1 MEKRLFTSEC
11 VTNGH
16 PDKVADSIS
25 DAILDACLAQD
36 PHSRVACETMVTTD
50 FCIIC
55 GEITTKAT
63 VDYAAVAREAIRKI
77 GYVYPGDGFDA
88 DTVEI
93 QCRIHTQSADIALG
107 TNDEVG
113 GAGDQGM
120 MFGGACTQTPE
131 LMPLPAALSRAL
143 CSRLTQ
149 CVHETD
155 LLRPDGKT
163 QVTVE
168 FDEQGNV
175 VGIDTVVVSVM
186 HSADFAIEALRK
198 YVRENVI
205 APVLERY
212 GFHIENVAHIHI
224 NPTGNF
230 VIGGPNGDTGLTG
243 RKIIVDTYGGY
254 FSHGGGAFSGKDP
267 TKVDRSAAY
276 MARYMAK
283 NLVAAGLATKVQ
295 VQLAYAIGVAQPV
308 SLRVDSYG
316 TGKIS
321 DEKMTELLR
330 ETCDMTP
337 AGIIRK
343 LDLRRP
349 IYADTAAHGHFGI
362 ESRPWEQTDTGGQAA
377 PAFRNLKKTAGK
389 GKSPSLY
396 FSGSTAQMPK
406 CSKHLYRVM
415 TGSRKLISF
424 QYPPRG
430 IYSKFHRLPPV
441 RRVFLHLF
449 PRWSSSTL
457 WWSYYS

>member
-36 PHSRVACETMVTTD
+36 PHSRVACETMVTTN

-175 VGIDTVVVSVM
+175 VGIDTVVVSIM

-243 RKIIVDTYGGY
+243 RKIIVDTYGG
-254 FSHGGGAFSGKDP
+254 SAPHGGGAFSGKDP
-267 TKVDRSAAY
+267 SKVDRSAAY
-276 MARYMAK
+276 ATRWVAK
-283 NLVAAGLATKVQ
+283 NIVAAGLAKQCEVQ
-295 VQLAYAIGVAQPV
+295 VAYAIGVAKPV
-308 SLRVDSYG
+308 SIMVDTFG
-316 TGKIS
+316 TGTVA
-321 DEKMTELLR
+321 DEKIEQAVEKVFDL
-330 ETCDMTP
+330 TP
-337 AGIIRK
+337 AAIIRD
-343 LDLRRP
+343 LDLRKP
-349 IYADTAAHGHFGI
+349 IYRQLAAYGHMGR
-362 ESRPWEQTDTGGQAA
+362 EDLGVKWENTDRVDALKAA
-377 PAFRNLKKTAGK
+377 VAAL
-389 GKSPSLY
+389 
-396 FSGSTAQMPK
+396 
-406 CSKHLYRVM
+406 
-415 TGSRKLISF
+415 
-424 QYPPRG
+424 
-430 IYSKFHRLPPV
+430 
-441 RRVFLHLF
+441 
-449 PRWSSSTL
+449 
-457 WWSYYS
+457 

>member
-36 PHSRVACETMVTTD
+36 PASRVACETMVTTD
-50 FCIIC
+50 FCLIC
-55 GEITTKAT
+55 GEITTKAQ
-63 VDYAAVAREAIRKI
+63 VNYKEVAREAIRKI

-131 LMPLPAALSRAL
+131 LMPLPIALSRAL
-143 CSRLTQ
+143 SNRLTD
-149 CVHETD
+149 CIHSND
-155 LLRPDGKT
+155 LLRADGKT
-163 QVTVE
+163 QVSVE
-168 FDEQGNV
+168 YDENGKV

-186 HSADFAIEALRK
+186 HSADFEIGELRR
-198 YVRENVI
+198 YIREGVI
-205 APVLERY
+205 APVLTAY
-212 GFHIENVAHIHI
+212 GFDIADVAHIHI

-267 TKVDRSAAY
+267 TKVDRSGAY
-276 MARYMAK
+276 LARYMAK
-283 NLVAAGLATKVQ
+283 NLVAAGLAEQVQ
-295 VQLAYAIGVAQPV
+295 VQLAYAIGVAEPV
-308 SLRVDSYG
+308 SVRVDCNG
-316 TGKIS
+316 TGRIS

-330 ETCDMTP
+330 KTVDMTP
-337 AGIIRK
+337 GGIIRK
-343 LDLRRP
+343 FDLRRP
-349 IYADTAAHGHFGI
+349 IYAPTAAYGHFGV
-362 ESRPWEQTDTGGQAA
+362 EDRPWEQTDIADKL
-377 PAFRNLKKTAGK
+377 RVL
-389 GKSPSLY
+389 
-396 FSGSTAQMPK
+396 SG
-406 CSKHLYRVM
+406 
-415 TGSRKLISF
+415 I
-424 QYPPRG
+424 
-430 IYSKFHRLPPV
+430 
-441 RRVFLHLF
+441 
-449 PRWSSSTL
+449 
-457 WWSYYS
+457 

>member
-36 PHSRVACETMVTTD
+36 PGSRVACETMVTTN
-50 FCIIC
+50 FCLIC
-55 GEITTKAT
+55 GEITTKAV
-63 VDYAAVAREAIRKI
+63 VDYAAVAREAIRAI

-107 TNDEVG
+107 TNDAVG

-131 LMPLPAALSRAL
+131 LMPLPVALSRAL
-143 CSRLTQ
+143 SNRLTE
-149 CVHETD
+149 CVRSND

-163 QVTVE
+163 QVSVE
-168 FDEQGNV
+168 YDENNHVIGV
-175 VGIDTVVVSVM
+175 DTVVVSIM
-186 HSADFAIEALRK
+186 HSADFEIGELRR
-198 YVRENVI
+198 YIREGVI
-205 APVLERY
+205 APVLEKY
-212 GFHIENVAHIHI
+212 GFHIDNVPHIHI

-283 NLVAAGLATKVQ
+283 NLVAAGLATQVQ
-295 VQLAYAIGVAQPV
+295 VQLAYAIGVAEPV

-316 TGKIS
+316 TGVVS
-321 DEKMTELLR
+321 DEKLTQLLR
-330 ETCDMTP
+330 KTCDMTP
-337 AGIIRK
+337 AGIINK
-343 LDLRRP
+343 LQLRRP
-349 IYADTAAHGHFGI
+349 IYAPTAAMGHFGVAD
-362 ESRPWEQTDTGGQAA
+362 RPWEQTDLA
-377 PAFRNLKKTAGK
+377 PILKELVNA
-389 GKSPSLY
+389 
-396 FSGSTAQMPK
+396 
-406 CSKHLYRVM
+406 
-415 TGSRKLISF
+415 
-424 QYPPRG
+424 
-430 IYSKFHRLPPV
+430 
-441 RRVFLHLF
+441 
-449 PRWSSSTL
+449 
-457 WWSYYS
+457 

>member
-36 PHSRVACETMVTTD
+36 PGSRVACEAMVTTD
-50 FCIIC
+50 FCLIC
-55 GEITTKAT
+55 GEITTKAK
-63 VDYAAVAREAIRKI
+63 VDYDAVAREAIRAI
-77 GYVYPGDGFDA
+77 GYTREGDGFNA

-143 CSRLTQ
+143 CNRLTE
-149 CVHETD
+149 CVHEND

-168 FDEQGNV
+168 FDEDGKV
-175 VGIDTVVVSVM
+175 VGVDTVVVSIM
-186 HSADFAIEALRK
+186 HSADFQMDALRA
-198 YVRENVI
+198 YIRENVI
-205 APVLERY
+205 APVLAKY
-212 GFHIENVAHIHI
+212 GFDVNTVPNIFI
-224 NPTGNF
+224 NPTGHF

-276 MARYMAK
+276 ATRWVAK
-283 NLVAAGLATKVQ
+283 NIVAAGLAKQCEVQ
-295 VQLAYAIGVAQPV
+295 VAYAIGVAKPV
-308 SLRVDSYG
+308 SIMVDTFG
-316 TGKIS
+316 TGKVE
-321 DEKMTELLR
+321 EKAIESAL
-330 ETCDMTP
+330 ESIFSFKPADMVDQ
-337 AGIIRK
+337 
-343 LDLRRP
+343 LDLLRP
-349 IYADTAAHGHFGI
+349 IYRKTTHYGHFTNP
-362 ESRPWEQTDTGGQAA
+362 ELPWEQLDETRLAS
-377 PAFRNLKKTAGK
+377 LKQ
-389 GKSPSLY
+389 L
-396 FSGSTAQMPK
+396 
-406 CSKHLYRVM
+406 
-415 TGSRKLISF
+415 
-424 QYPPRG
+424 
-430 IYSKFHRLPPV
+430 
-441 RRVFLHLF
+441 LH
-449 PRWSSSTL
+449 
-457 WWSYYS
+457 

>member
-16 PDKVADSIS
+16 PDKVADSVS

-36 PHSRVACETMVTTD
+36 PSSRVACETMVTTD
-50 FCIIC
+50 FCMIC
-55 GEITTKAT
+55 GEITTKAV
-63 VDYAAVAREAIRKI
+63 VDYKAVAREAIRAI

-88 DTVEI
+88 DSVEI

-131 LMPLPAALSRAL
+131 LMPLPVALSRAL
-143 CSRLTQ
+143 ANRLTE
-149 CVHETD
+149 CVHSTD
-155 LLRPDGKT
+155 LLKPDGKT
-163 QVTVE
+163 QVSVE
-168 FDEQGNV
+168 YDENGKPV
-175 VGIDTVVVSVM
+175 AIDTVVVSIM
-186 HSADFAIEALRK
+186 HSADFEMEELRK
-198 YVRENVI
+198 YVREGVI
-205 APVLERY
+205 APVLKKY
-212 GFHIENVAHIHI
+212 GFDIADVKNIHI

-267 TKVDRSAAY
+267 TKVDRSGAY

-283 NLVAAGLATKVQ
+283 NLVAAGLAEEVQ

-308 SLRVDSYG
+308 SLRVQSFG

-330 ETCDMTP
+330 AVCDMTP
-337 AGIIRK
+337 GGIIRK

-349 IYADTAAHGHFGI
+349 IYAPTAAFGHFGVAD
-362 ESRPWEQTDTGGQAA
+362 RPWEQTDLAETL
-377 PAFRNLKKTAGK
+377 RTMAG
-389 GKSPSLY
+389 
-396 FSGSTAQMPK
+396 
-406 CSKHLYRVM
+406 
-415 TGSRKLISF
+415 I
-424 QYPPRG
+424 
-430 IYSKFHRLPPV
+430 
-441 RRVFLHLF
+441 
-449 PRWSSSTL
+449 
-457 WWSYYS
+457 

>member
-36 PHSRVACETMVTTD
+36 PQSRVACETMVTTD
-50 FCIIC
+50 FCMIC
-55 GEITTKAT
+55 GEITTRAV
-63 VDYAAVAREAIRKI
+63 VDYASVAREAIRDI
-77 GYVYPGDGFDA
+77 GYTHKGDGFDA

-107 TNDEVG
+107 TNEEVG

-143 CSRLTQ
+143 CNRLTA
-149 CVHETD
+149 CVKEND

-163 QVTVE
+163 QVSVE
-168 FDEQGNV
+168 FDDQGNV
-175 VGIDTVVVSVM
+175 VGIDTVVVSIM
-186 HSADFAIEALRK
+186 HSAAFPMEELRT
-198 YVRENVI
+198 YIREQVI

-212 GFHIENVAHIHI
+212 GFDIAKVCHVFI

-283 NLVAAGLATKVQ
+283 NLVAAGLASQVQ
-295 VQLAYAIGVAQPV
+295 VQLAYAIGVAEPV
-308 SLRVDSYG
+308 SIRVDSYG
-316 TGKIS
+316 TGKVS
-321 DEKMTELLR
+321 DEKMVELLR
-330 ETCDMTP
+330 KTCDMTP
-337 AGIIRK
+337 GGIIRK

-349 IYADTAAHGHFGI
+349 IYASTAAIGHFGVAD
-362 ESRPWEQTDTGGQAA
+362 RPWEQTDLADT
-377 PAFRNLKKTAGK
+377 LKTLAGTQ
-389 GKSPSLY
+389 S
-396 FSGSTAQMPK
+396 
-406 CSKHLYRVM
+406 
-415 TGSRKLISF
+415 
-424 QYPPRG
+424 
-430 IYSKFHRLPPV
+430 
-441 RRVFLHLF
+441 
-449 PRWSSSTL
+449 
-457 WWSYYS
+457 

>member
-36 PHSRVACETMVTTD
+36 AGSRVACETMVTTD
-50 FCIIC
+50 YVLIC
-55 GEITTKAT
+55 GEITTKAV
-63 VDYAAVAREAIRKI
+63 VDFQKVAREAIRRI

-88 DTVEI
+88 DSVQI
-93 QCRIHTQSADIALG
+93 QCRIHSQSADIALG

-131 LMPLPAALSRAL
+131 LMPMPVALSRAL
-143 CSRLTQ
+143 CNRLTA
-149 CVHETD
+149 CVHSND

-168 FDEQGNV
+168 YDENDNV

-186 HSADFAIEALRK
+186 HSADFEIEELRK
-198 YVRENVI
+198 YIREGVI
-205 APVLERY
+205 APVLAQY
-212 GFHIENVAHIHI
+212 GFNIADVAHIHI
-224 NPTGNF
+224 NPTGSF

-267 TKVDRSAAY
+267 TKVDRSGAY
-276 MARYMAK
+276 IARYMAK

-308 SLRVDSYG
+308 SVRVDRFG
-316 TGKIS
+316 TGVIS

-330 ETCDMTP
+330 KTVDLTP
-337 AGIIRK
+337 AGIIEK
-343 LDLRRP
+343 LRLRRP
-349 IYADTAAHGHFGI
+349 IYAPTAEFGHFGVAD
-362 ESRPWEQTDTGGQAA
+362 RPWERTDLAEQLKVLAA
-377 PAFRNLKKTAGK
+377 N
-389 GKSPSLY
+389 
-396 FSGSTAQMPK
+396 
-406 CSKHLYRVM
+406 
-415 TGSRKLISF
+415 
-424 QYPPRG
+424 
-430 IYSKFHRLPPV
+430 
-441 RRVFLHLF
+441 
-449 PRWSSSTL
+449 
-457 WWSYYS
+457 

>member
-16 PDKVADSIS
+16 PDKVADAIS
-25 DAILDACLAQD
+25 DAILDACLQQD
-36 PHSRVACETMVTTD
+36 PGSRVACETMVTTD
-50 FCIIC
+50 FCLIC
-55 GEITTKAT
+55 GEITTKAN
-63 VDYAAVAREAIRKI
+63 VDYQAVARETIRHI
-77 GYVYPGDGFDA
+77 GYIYPGDGFDA

-131 LMPLPAALSRAL
+131 LMPLPAALARAL
-143 CSRLTQ
+143 CNRLTQ
-149 CVHETD
+149 CVHSND
-155 LLRPDGKT
+155 LLRADGKT

-168 FDEQGNV
+168 FDEDGKV
-175 VGIDTVVVSVM
+175 KGIDTVVVSIM
-186 HSADFAIEALRK
+186 HSKDFQMEELRK
-198 YVRENVI
+198 YIREGVI
-205 APVLERY
+205 APVLKDY
-212 GFHIENVAHIHI
+212 GFDISEVPHIHI

-283 NLVAAGLATKVQ
+283 NLVAAGLAEQVQ

-316 TGKIS
+316 TGKLS
-321 DEKMTELLR
+321 DEALTELLR
-330 ETCDMTP
+330 KTCDLTP
-337 AGIIRK
+337 GGIIK
-343 LDLRRP
+343 HLNLRRP
-349 IYADTAAHGHFGI
+349 IYGETAEFGHFGAAN
-362 ESRPWEQTDTGGQAA
+362 RPWEATDLAQK
-377 PAFRNLKKTAGK
+377 LKA
-389 GKSPSLY
+389 L
-396 FSGSTAQMPK
+396 AN
-406 CSKHLYRVM
+406 
-415 TGSRKLISF
+415 I
-424 QYPPRG
+424 
-430 IYSKFHRLPPV
+430 
-441 RRVFLHLF
+441 
-449 PRWSSSTL
+449 
-457 WWSYYS
+457 

>member
-36 PHSRVACETMVTTD
+36 PQSRVACETMVTTD
-50 FCIIC
+50 FCMIC
-55 GEITTKAT
+55 GEITTRAV
-63 VDYAAVAREAIRKI
+63 VDYAAVAREAIRAI
-77 GYVYPGDGFDA
+77 GYTHKGDGFDA

-107 TNDEVG
+107 TNEEVG

-143 CSRLTQ
+143 CNRLTA
-149 CVHETD
+149 CVKEND

-163 QVTVE
+163 QVSVE
-168 FDEQGNV
+168 FDDQGNV
-175 VGIDTVVVSVM
+175 VGIDTVVVSIM
-186 HSADFAIEALRK
+186 HSAAFPMEELRT
-198 YVRENVI
+198 YIREQVI

-212 GFHIENVAHIHI
+212 GFDIAKVCHVFI

-276 MARYMAK
+276 MASYMAK
-283 NLVAAGLATKVQ
+283 NLVAAGLAQQVQ
-295 VQLAYAIGVAQPV
+295 VQLAYAIGVAEPV
-308 SLRVDSYG
+308 SLRVDSCG

-321 DEKMTELLR
+321 DEAMTELLR
-330 ETCDMTP
+330 KTCDMTP
-337 AGIIRK
+337 GGIIRK
-343 LDLRRP
+343 LNLRRP
-349 IYADTAAHGHFGI
+349 IYGATAEFGHFGVAD
-362 ESRPWEQTDTGGQAA
+362 RPWEQTDLAPVLKELAA
-377 PAFRNLKKTAGK
+377 L
-389 GKSPSLY
+389 S
-396 FSGSTAQMPK
+396 
-406 CSKHLYRVM
+406 
-415 TGSRKLISF
+415 
-424 QYPPRG
+424 
-430 IYSKFHRLPPV
+430 
-441 RRVFLHLF
+441 
-449 PRWSSSTL
+449 
-457 WWSYYS
+457 

>member
-36 PHSRVACETMVTTD
+36 PLSRVACETMVTTN
-50 FCIIC
+50 FCLIC
-55 GEITTKAT
+55 GEITTKAK
-63 VDYAAVAREAIRKI
+63 VNYAAVAREAIRAI
-77 GYVYPGDGFDA
+77 GYTRPEDGFAA

-107 TNDEVG
+107 TNEEVG

-131 LMPLPAALSRAL
+131 LMPLPSALSRAL
-143 CSRLTQ
+143 CNRLTA
-149 CVHETD
+149 CVKENG

-163 QVTVE
+163 QVSVE

-186 HSADFAIEALRK
+186 HSADIPMDALRA
-198 YVRENVI
+198 YIREQVI
-205 APVLERY
+205 APVLKQY
-212 GFHIENVAHIHI
+212 GFDVDSVANVFI

-283 NLVAAGLATKVQ
+283 NLVAAGLASQVQ

-308 SLRVDSYG
+308 SVRVDSYG

-321 DEKMTELLR
+321 DEKMVELLR
-330 ETCDMTP
+330 KTCDMTP
-337 AGIIRK
+337 GGIIRK
-343 LDLRRP
+343 LDLRKP
-349 IYADTAAHGHFGI
+349 VYASTASCGHFGV
-362 ESRPWEQTDTGGQAA
+362 EGKTWEQTDLA
-377 PAFRNLKKTAGK
+377 PVLKELAG
-389 GKSPSLY
+389 
-396 FSGSTAQMPK
+396 
-406 CSKHLYRVM
+406 
-415 TGSRKLISF
+415 I
-424 QYPPRG
+424 
-430 IYSKFHRLPPV
+430 
-441 RRVFLHLF
+441 
-449 PRWSSSTL
+449 
-457 WWSYYS
+457 

>member
-25 DAILDACLAQD
+25 DAILDACLQQD
-36 PHSRVACETMVTTD
+36 PGSRVACETMVTTD

-55 GEITTKAT
+55 GEITTQAQ
-63 VDYAAVAREAIRKI
+63 VDYEAVARDAIRKI

-88 DTVEI
+88 DSVQI
-93 QCRIHTQSADIALG
+93 QCRVHTQSADIALG

-120 MFGGACTQTPE
+120 MFGGASTQTPE
-131 LMPLPAALSRAL
+131 LMPLPVALSRAL
-143 CSRLTQ
+143 SNRLTE
-149 CVHETD
+149 CVHSSD
-155 LLRPDGKT
+155 LLRADGKT
-163 QVTVE
+163 QVSVE
-168 FDEQGNV
+168 YDENGKP
-175 VGIDTVVVSVM
+175 VGIDTVVVSIM
-186 HSADFAIEALRK
+186 HSADFAIEELRR
-198 YVRENVI
+198 YVREGVI
-205 APVLERY
+205 APVLKNY
-212 GFHIENVAHIHI
+212 GFDIADVKNIHI

-267 TKVDRSAAY
+267 TKVDRSGAY

-283 NLVAAGLATKVQ
+283 NLVAAGLAEEVQ

-330 ETCDMTP
+330 ATCDMTP

-349 IYADTAAHGHFGI
+349 IYAPTAAFGHFGVAD
-362 ESRPWEQTDTGGQAA
+362 RPWEQTDLADTL
-377 PAFRNLKKTAGK
+377 RTLAG
-389 GKSPSLY
+389 
-396 FSGSTAQMPK
+396 F
-406 CSKHLYRVM
+406 
-415 TGSRKLISF
+415 
-424 QYPPRG
+424 
-430 IYSKFHRLPPV
+430 
-441 RRVFLHLF
+441 
-449 PRWSSSTL
+449 
-457 WWSYYS
+457 

>member
-1 MEKRLFTSEC
+1 MKYERKESKMEKRLFTSEC

-36 PHSRVACETMVTTD
+36 PGSRVACETMVTTN
-50 FCIIC
+50 FCLIC
-55 GEITTKAT
+55 GEITTKAK
-63 VDYAAVAREAIRKI
+63 VDYEAVAREAIRHI

-120 MFGGACTQTPE
+120 MFGGACDQTPE
-131 LMPLPAALSRAL
+131 LMPLPIALARALSN
-143 CSRLTQ
+143 RLTE
-149 CVHETD
+149 CVHSTD
-155 LLRPDGKT
+155 LLRADGKT
-163 QVTVE
+163 QVSVVY
-168 FDEQGNV
+168 DENGKV
-175 VGIDTVVVSVM
+175 IGIDTVVVSVM
-186 HSADFAIEALRK
+186 HSADFEIGELRR
-198 YVRENVI
+198 YVREGVI
-205 APVLERY
+205 APVLKNY
-212 GFHIENVAHIHI
+212 GFDIADVAHIHI

-267 TKVDRSAAY
+267 TKVDRSGAY

-283 NLVAAGLATKVQ
+283 NLVAAGLASQVQ
-295 VQLAYAIGVAQPV
+295 VQLAYAIGVAEPV
-308 SLRVDSYG
+308 SVRVDSNG

-330 ETCDMTP
+330 RTCDLTP
-337 AGIIRK
+337 GGIIRK

-349 IYADTAAHGHFGI
+349 IYAPTAEFGHFGVAD
-362 ESRPWEQTDTGGQAA
+362 RPWEQTDIADE
-377 PAFRNLKKTAGK
+377 LKQLAG
-389 GKSPSLY
+389 
-396 FSGSTAQMPK
+396 
-406 CSKHLYRVM
+406 
-415 TGSRKLISF
+415 I
-424 QYPPRG
+424 
-430 IYSKFHRLPPV
+430 
-441 RRVFLHLF
+441 
-449 PRWSSSTL
+449 
-457 WWSYYS
+457 